1 MRYLFVAKVKYTKQL
16 DNGAF
21 KRVSEPFILEAM
33 TFGHAEQR
41 IFEQLDHI
49 RGEIILDDLK
59 RIKFDD
65 MFFGYV
71 PKEEVPL
78 FVQAKISVHAYTE
91 DSDSPKST
99 SYKYLIRVKDFSEA
113 EGYLNELIDAIG
125 MDVTKVETQSITK
138 TTFVDYFPMSETES
152 AKWTTE
158 QPDAD
163 DMMIAITTPDGKTVE
178 TDMKTFTQTV
188 KGMNSEIKNR
198 MESVSESED

>member
-1 MRYLFVAKVKYTKQL
+1 MRNLFVAKVKYTKQL

-21 KRVSEPFILEAM
+21 KRVSEQFILEAM
-33 TFGHAEQR
+33 TFGHAEER
-41 IFEQLDHI
+41 IFQQLDHI

-59 RIKFDD
+59 RTRFDD

-71 PKEEVPL
+71 PEKEVPL
-78 FVQAKISVHAYTE
+78 FVQAKISVHTFAENLET
-91 DSDSPKST
+91 PKSMT
-99 SYKYLIRVKDFSEA
+99 YKYLIRVKDFSEA

-125 MDVTKVETQSITK
+125 IDVTKVETQGITK
-138 TTFVDYFPMSETES
+138 TTFVDYFPMSEPES
-152 AKWTTE
+152 EEEEDGATR
-158 QPDAD
+158 
-163 DMMIAITTPDGKTVE
+163 ISISTPDGKTVE